1 MLPWLVFLFLVM
13 MIERGQGSTTHPP
26 SAHTRMQ
33 KAYDDA
39 KAFALELPP
48 SFHDE
53 NKVLDDQDT
62 ASRRDEGISKVSE
75 DKCFIKTD
83 FTQDIAPC
91 KTRPSWKNHDDI
103 DHGAPSS
110 DKILIFV
117 SFSMPKAS
125 LQQLAQ
131 DALKYNAVLILRGLK
146 HNTFKDTVVALK
158 VMGKGREEEEQGF
171 EGAFEINP
179 MLFETYNITHVP
191 IFIHVRMGQE
201 KSRLSGNVT
210 LPFAYK
216 KLMEW
221 DERGRA

>member
-1 MLPWLVFLFLVM
+1 MLPWLVFLCLVM
-13 MIERGQGSTTHPP
+13 MIERGEGSTTHPP

-39 KAFALELPP
+39 KAFALELPL

-53 NKVLDDQDT
+53 GKVLDDQDT
-62 ASRRDEGISKVSE
+62 ASRRDEEISKPSE
-75 DKCFIKTD
+75 DKCLIKTD
-83 FTQDIAPC
+83 FTQDIVPC
-91 KTRPSWKNHDDI
+91 KTRPSSKNHDDI

-146 HNTFKDTVVALK
+146 HNSFKETASELK
-158 VMGKGREEEEQGF
+158 AMGKGGEEDARGF
-171 EGAFEINP
+171 EGSFEINP

-191 IFIHVRMGQE
+191 VFIHVKMGQE
-201 KSRLSGNVT
+201 QSRLSGNVT